1 VNYNYAI
8 SSDVPEI
15 CKRTT
20 FCFKKQV
27 LESYDSNNF
36 SALGDLLD
44 ANITRSIDDFEYP
57 YLKF

>member
-1 VNYNYAI
+1 MNYNYAV
-8 SSDVPEI
+8 SDQVPEI

-27 LESYDSNNF
+27 LDSVDANQF
-36 SALGDLLD
+36 SGLGDLLD

-57 YLKF
+57 YVKF